1 MGTYA
6 LLGEEGW
13 MLRENSKFT
22 RGRCRVWQIVG
33 KVLTL

>member
-6 LLGEEGW
+6 LLGEAGGCYEKTVSL
-13 MLRENSKFT
+13 LRD
-22 RGRCRVWQIVG
+22 RCRVWQIVG